1 MKKFSLLLCAG
12 LCALCTFAQ
21 ESNVV
26 LPSSAVITPSNY
38 GSTDEFGVDSL
49 TNVNS
54 TITVEFDKA
63 PSVDVTVMYITG
75 SGFGINM
82 TYKRLPANGTT
93 LEIPL
98 NRESWGVPFNE
109 EFSLNLGI
117 TFTYGE
123 GDDIEYYLNED
134 EEPVMFEAMYTTH
147 DNGPAEF
154 VRSYPTGEWESYYTF
169 EDAYNDGIA
178 TLYFTKEV
186 VLPPNAIGT
195 IHYYIEDEE
204 IESIPVANYEAN
216 WSDWDGLYVINFSWN
231 SEDYSA
237 EDLSEVVIDFA
248 NITYDGKNVSV
259 PSIVYKNELNESNR
273 RAKKSANTAKLNKLS
288 VDNNQS
294 SDIYNIQ
301 GVLVKRNASTED
313 FRVLPKGIYIVNGQ
327 KMVVR

>member
-1 MKKFSLLLCAG
+1 MKKISLLLCAG

-154 VRSYPTGEWESYYTF
+154 VRSYPTGEWETYYTF

-178 TLYFTKEV
+178 TLYFTKTV
-186 VLPPNAIGT
+186 KLGDVIGS
-195 IHYYIEDEE
+195 IKYYVDGDLDQE
-204 IESIPVANYEAN
+204 IEISSFEDA
-216 WSDWDGLYVINFSWN
+216 WSEWDGLYVINFLWN
-231 SEDYSA
+231 SEDYCA

-288 VDNNQS
+288 LDNKQS
-294 SDIYNIQ
+294 SDIYNLQ
-301 GVLVKRNASTED
+301 GVLVKKNASAQD
-313 FRVLPKGIYIVNGQ
+313 FRVLPKGIYIVNGI

>member
-1 MKKFSLLLCAG
+1 MICAM
-12 LCALCTFAQ
+12 CAFAQ

-178 TLYFTKEV
+178 TLYFTKTV
-186 VLPPNAIGT
+186 KLGDVIGT
-195 IHYYIEDEE
+195 IKYYVDGDLDQE
-204 IESIPVANYEAN
+204 IEISSFEDA
-216 WSDWDGLYVINFSWN
+216 WSEWDGLYVINFLWN

-273 RAKKSANTAKLNKLS
+273 RAMKSPNTAKLNKLS

-294 SDIYNIQ
+294 SDIYNLQ
-301 GVLVKRNASTED
+301 GVLVKKNASAQD
-313 FRVLPKGIYIVNGQ
+313 FRVLPKGIYIVNGI